1 MKPDLRVERRRP
13 TRESPTPRPVIPQA
27 LAWEL
32 LEALLALRLFEDAS
46 GPCWCV
52 GDGLSGPHKA
62 GCCRARAAHAKVP
75 RW

>member
-13 TRESPTPRPVIPQA
+13 TRETPTARPVIPQA

-32 LEALLALRLFEDAS
+32 LEALLELRLFEDAS

-52 GDGLSGPHKA
+52 GEGLSGPHTA
-62 GCCRARAAHAKVP
+62 GCLKARAAYATVP